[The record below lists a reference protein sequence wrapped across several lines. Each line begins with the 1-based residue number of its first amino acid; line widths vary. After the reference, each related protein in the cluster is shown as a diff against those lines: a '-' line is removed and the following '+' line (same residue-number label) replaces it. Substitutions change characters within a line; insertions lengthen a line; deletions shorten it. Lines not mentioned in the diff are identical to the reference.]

1 MKAIFK
7 RELKS
12 YFTSPLIYIIISVYL
27 IYSMIMFSNM
37 NVSSHS
43 PELIGLIMSCNFL
56 MHLLVPFLTMKL
68 FSEEKTQKTDQL
80 LLTSPNSI
88 TSIVMGKY
96 ISAVVIATIMTVTVA
111 VYGIVI
117 SCVTT
122 FDWSAFLLQLVG
134 SLFINVA
141 LVSVGLFISAVFGNM
156 IVSALVTLGIM
167 LFINNISLIESYISG
182 SKMLTGL
189 YRLIDLTGK
198 FNDFYMGLLSI
209 ESIVYY
215 LSFAAIFVFF
225 SIRAIDK
232 KRWD

>member
-37 NVSSHS
+37 NVSSYS

-56 MHLLVPFLTMKL
+56 IHLIVPFLTMKL

-96 ISAVVIATIMTVTVA
+96 LSAVVIATVMTITVA

-117 SCVTT
+117 SSVTS
-122 FDWSAFLLQLVG
+122 FDWSAFMLQLVG
-134 SLFINVA
+134 SLLINVA
-141 LVSVGLFISAVFGNM
+141 LISVGLLISAIFGNM
-156 IVSALVTLGIM
+156 IISALVTLGIM

-182 SKMLTGL
+182 SKILMGI

-225 SIRAIDK
+225 AIRAIDK

>member
-12 YFTSPLIYIIISVYL
+12 YFTSPLVYVIISVYL
-27 IYSMIMFSNM
+27 IYSIIMFANM
-37 NVSSHS
+37 NVRSYS
-43 PELIGLIMSCNFL
+43 PELIGLIMSGNFL

-80 LLTSPNSI
+80 LMTSPNSI

-96 ISAVVIATIMTVTVA
+96 LSAVVISAIMTITVS

-117 SCVTT
+117 SSVTG
-122 FDWSAFLLQLVG
+122 FDWSAFLLQLMG
-134 SLFINVA
+134 SMLINVA
-141 LVSVGLFISAVFGNM
+141 LVSVGLLVSAIFGNM
-156 IVSALVTLGIM
+156 IISALVTLGIM
-167 LFINNISLIESYISG
+167 LFIYNISLIEPYISG
-182 SKMLTGL
+182 SKVIMFL

-198 FNDFYMGLLSI
+198 FDDFYMGLLSI

-215 LSFAAIFVFF
+215 ISFAAVFVFF
-225 SIRAIDK
+225 AIRSIDK